1 MVLFFKKSVTSI
13 NDGTNVYTVLK
24 TKEGNLKDFC
34 FCDITQYGA
43 LMVTKSFESP
53 SVLLDYFYAERDSL
67 SRIKQKANDLFK
79 LLINTSERTQ
89 RRVQNQREELKECK
103 DREKIPHLR

>member
-1 MVLFFKKSVTSI
+1 MT
-13 NDGTNVYTVLK
+13 TVYDIYSFIEDLAPYR
-24 TKEGNLKDFC
+24 KEGNLKDFC

-79 LLINTSERTQ
+79 TSYKHR
-89 RRVQNQREELKECK
+89 
-103 DREKIPHLR
+103 